1 VVAAVTQDQ
10 AWVGWIAVLA
20 FAFTG
25 LALMFWS
32 LERPGLA
39 HGKGDLTLSRTLR
52 RWLGVRP
59 QAGRRFWAVPLFVLV
74 AAGAVAGLLALIVH
88 ILL

>member
-1 VVAAVTQDQ
+1 MTQDQ
-10 AWVGWIAVLA
+10 SWIGWIAALA

-25 LALMFWS
+25 LALMFWA
-32 LERPGLA
+32 LERPGLDR
-39 HGKGDLTLSRTLR
+39 GKGDLTLSRTLR

-59 QAGRRFWAVPLFVLV
+59 RIARRFWAVPLFVLV
-74 AAGAVAGLLALIVH
+74 VAAAVAGLLVLIVH